1 MKWFYQSNCRQT
13 ADPALFLG
21 STFVASVWYSCCP
34 YWTVK
39 KQFQVVFHTQ
49 STLFYY
55 VIIEFLE
62 RTKIR
67 SVFPMPVSVN
77 MCIQIIIYLPSGTC
91 SQVYVF
97 NCIAQRYDFVE
108 MSNHNNEINGLKTT
122 KDKRCHLITGAHSV
136 NLKEVFYLLI
146 RPNDVWPI

>member
-21 STFVASVWYSCCP
+21 STFVASVWYSFCP

-55 VIIEFLE
+55 VIIAFLE
-62 RTKIR
+62 RIKIR

-108 MSNHNNEINGLKTT
+108 MSNHNNEINGLKNN
-122 KDKRCHLITGAHSV
+122 KRQTMSFNQGSTFSQFERGFLSV
-136 NLKEVFYLLI
+136 NKA
-146 RPNDVWPI
+146 